1 MKRLIRFLRS
11 FRYAGAGIAHAV
23 QHERNLRV
31 HLTAAVLAHLLGLLA
46 ELPSGEMA
54 VISLCCGLVIG
65 LELMNTA
72 VEAVC
77 DKVSPQR
84 DPLIR
89 IAKDTAAGAVLAA
102 AGFSVLTAVW
112 LFGGWILSG
121 GLWTALRSRPVID
134 ACMAAVLIGGFFFIR
149 RDGPPSD

>member
-1 MKRLIRFLRS
+1 MKWYIRFLRS

-23 QHERNLRV
+23 RTERNLRV
-31 HLTAAVLAHLLGLLA
+31 HLTAAVLAHLLGIMA

-65 LELMNTA
+65 LELVNTA

-77 DKVSPQR
+77 DRVSPQQ

-89 IAKDTAAGAVLAA
+89 IAKDAAAGAVLAA

-112 LFGGWILSG
+112 LFGGWVLGG
-121 GLWTALRSRPVID
+121 GLWAALCSRPVLD
-134 ACMAAVLIGGFFFIR
+134 ACMAAVLIGGFFFVR
-149 RDGPPSD
+149 WDGR